1 LISLDLC
8 RQVSSQRR
16 TEPPLLPLLPL
27 LLLLLILNEDL
38 LLPFLSV
45 QVNDLLLDDL
55 LLDDL
60 LPEDDLISPDDDLI
74 GPRF

>member
-1 LISLDLC
+1 
-8 RQVSSQRR
+8 VSSQRR

-27 LLLLLILNEDL
+27 LLILNEDL
-38 LLPFLSV
+38 HLDDLSFLMSV
-45 QVNDLLLDDL
+45 QLNDLLLDDL

-60 LPEDDLISPDDDLI
+60 LPDDDLI